1 MMMVADKDIEKSQD
15 GGTNWVFPCCLYLMF
30 VFVLICICIFLIL
43 YVPLHRTGVDGMEQ
57 AINDWAS
64 ELNFI
69 QVYITICDM
78 CICVTLHTDR
88 GFI

>member
-1 MMMVADKDIEKSQD
+1 M
-15 GGTNWVFPCCLYLMF
+15 
-30 VFVLICICIFLIL
+30 L

-88 GFI
+88 GFIVIYMYDPNKRKECYT